1 MVWGPNDLIIEMES
15 GRKNGEIKLLKG
27 KNGSKSVSQ
36 SVIYLLNFLNMF
48 RSFFNFIIYEKN
60 IFD

>member
-36 SVIYLLNFLNMF
+36 SVIYLLDFLNVLGCI
-48 RSFFNFIIYEKN
+48 FNPIV
-60 IFD
+60 